1 MILNFQGKPVLE
13 IRQGHDLA
21 ELYAEHWQRI
31 SSGEIRAD
39 LADNLSIT
47 EACIGTWAWAFSLAE
62 PSDGKDLITPALLSE
77 IARDLML
84 TGEVCYEIVVT
95 DGELSLVR
103 CSDWDVKGNSPDPRG
118 WIFNVTQNTPDGSI
132 EKTLPYDAVLF
143 LTYSTKRNEPWQG
156 ISPLQASPLTA
167 KIAASLETKIQQ
179 ELNANTAYLLPVDDD
194 PATNSKFKNLGTE
207 IKALKG
213 GMTLVESKTGYDRD
227 GPGTAWRQTR
237 LGPEIQESMLT
248 GCDSFSQA
256 IAAAFQVPLS
266 LIGKNN
272 PDGTQ
277 LREDF
282 RRFGLTVRGLGN
294 QISNRISQS
303 LELDGFNLSWRKLG
317 AVDVAARGRAL
328 KQFVDA
334 GIDLK
339 DAREY
344 LEI

>member
-1 MILNFQGKPVLE
+1 MILNFQGKPVIE
-13 IRQGHDLA
+13 IRQGNDLA
-21 ELYAEHWQRI
+21 ELYAHHWLKI

-62 PSDGKDLITPALLSE
+62 PSDRTDLVTPALLSE
-77 IARDLML
+77 LIRDLLL
-84 TGEVCYEIVVT
+84 TGEACYEILVT
-95 DGELSLVR
+95 NGELSLVR
-103 CSDWDVKGNSPDPRG
+103 CSDWDVKGNTPDPKG
-118 WIFNVTQNTPDGSI
+118 WLFNVTQNTPDGSI
-132 EKTLPYDAVLF
+132 EKTLPADAVLF
-143 LTYSTKRNEPWQG
+143 VPYMTKKHEPWKG

-167 KIAASLETKIQQ
+167 KIAAALEEKIRQD
-179 ELNANTAYLLPVDDD
+179 LNANTGYLLPVDDD
-194 PATNSKFKNLGTE
+194 PTSSKFKNLGTE

-227 GPGTAWRQTR
+227 GPGTAWGQKR

-248 GCDSFSQA
+248 ACDSFSQA

-294 QISNRISQS
+294 QIASRISQS

-317 AVDVAARGRAL
+317 ATDTASRGRAL

-334 GIDLK
+334 GIPLEE
-339 DAREY
+339 AREY